1 MGENDMSMKSLE
13 DLLLHLQSLPP
24 GTALSDVMS
33 SITPPESVS
42 ALSQVALVR
51 WFDPPIY
58 NMLCDGLDGVPDFE
72 AFTALP
78 EITRL
83 APGRWHQSESSREP
97 LLAAWQNPPSLEK
110 WRQWNGRLTEHFHER
125 LEELGLEAKLA
136 IVYHAAAGPEPAAL
150 VEIFRDWFAAAD
162 NAFDMASAN
171 ALLEMLK
178 LKAQWRGEALSKLY
192 LISNKAPQ
200 ALTSAPIG
208 STVVHKYYSESQG
221 NAPEQ
226 NPVSGG
232 VVPDPVH
239 GAIRHRV
246 TVRGSA

>member
-1 MGENDMSMKSLE
+1 MISSKLDRALRNHQKFHKRFVIFIGHGGLMATASVCMPLAWGQMVGDQQQPAKGLAITPKLAAAKLFAEDGVGAPAAPSSNRKNHLKSFGGT
-13 DLLLHLQSLPP
+13 S
-24 GTALSDVMS
+24 TAL
-33 SITPPESVS
+33 
-42 ALSQVALVR
+42 
-51 WFDPPIY
+51 
-58 NMLCDGLDGVPDFE
+58 
-72 AFTALP
+72 
-78 EITRL
+78 
-83 APGRWHQSESSREP
+83 
-97 LLAAWQNPPSLEK
+97 
-110 WRQWNGRLTEHFHER
+110 
-125 LEELGLEAKLA
+125 
-136 IVYHAAAGPEPAAL
+136 
-150 VEIFRDWFAAAD
+150 
-162 NAFDMASAN
+162 
-171 ALLEMLK
+171 
-178 LKAQWRGEALSKLY
+178 